1 MVETIKKWYKYLE
14 FPKEYDGAFYELLE
28 RRAHE
33 LKKWETPFDYPME
46 DDKEI
51 SLLMGLYFCEYAY
64 EKYKERGFSEEL
76 FRETMHDI
84 VIWTNTCVEVNGTLG
99 LESQKWF
106 LNNHVKLNMFRF
118 GRLQFRPIPL
128 QKALDA
134 HIPVG
139 GPLIKEE
146 CLKSFERAIEFF
158 RKYFSEY
165 TFDHFY
171 CGTWLL
177 DKTVLQFLGKN
188 SNIEQFQSLWETYEE
203 IPSNEGALGFIL
215 GWGCNETNM
224 EKYPPKNRFATEIVN
239 FVKNGGQL
247 HIVKGR
253 RDIK

>member
-1 MVETIKKWYKYLE
+1 MVEIIKKWYEYLG
-14 FPKEYDGAFYELLE
+14 FPKEYDNDFYDLLN
-28 RRAHE
+28 RRAGE
-33 LKKWETPFDYPME
+33 LKECTPFEYSME

-51 SLLMGLYFCEYAY
+51 SLLMGLYFCEFAH
-64 EKYKERGFSEEL
+64 EKYMERGFSEEL

-134 HIPVG
+134 HIPAG

-158 RKYFSEY
+158 RKHFSEY

-177 DKTVLQFLGKN
+177 DKTVLQFLGEN

-224 EKYPPKNRFATEIVN
+224 DKYPPKNRFATEIAN